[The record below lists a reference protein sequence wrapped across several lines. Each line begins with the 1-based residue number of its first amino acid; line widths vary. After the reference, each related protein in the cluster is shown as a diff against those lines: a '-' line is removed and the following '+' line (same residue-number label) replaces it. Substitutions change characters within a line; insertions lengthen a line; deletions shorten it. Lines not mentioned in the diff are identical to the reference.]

1 MDDNR
6 NKNLSHYMRALH
18 RDIGFFI
25 VGLVVIYAISG
36 ITLVY
41 RDTDFLKKETRVET
55 KLSPGIELSELG
67 NALRIRDLKV
77 SGVEGDMI
85 YFDGGS
91 YNKTT
96 GLAISTVKALRFPL
110 NKLTVLHKIPSKNPL
125 HWVIIIFGVL
135 ILFMALSSFWMFRK
149 DTKQFRRAIYV
160 AGAGIIFTLLLLF
173 L

>member
-55 KLSPGIELSELG
+55 KLSPGIEPF
-67 NALRIRDLKV
+67 R
-77 SGVEGDMI
+77 
-85 YFDGGS
+85 
-91 YNKTT
+91 T
-96 GLAISTVKALRFPL
+96 GECFA
-110 NKLTVLHKIPSKNPL
+110 H
-125 HWVIIIFGVL
+125 
-135 ILFMALSSFWMFRK
+135 
-149 DTKQFRRAIYV
+149 
-160 AGAGIIFTLLLLF
+160 
-173 L
+173 